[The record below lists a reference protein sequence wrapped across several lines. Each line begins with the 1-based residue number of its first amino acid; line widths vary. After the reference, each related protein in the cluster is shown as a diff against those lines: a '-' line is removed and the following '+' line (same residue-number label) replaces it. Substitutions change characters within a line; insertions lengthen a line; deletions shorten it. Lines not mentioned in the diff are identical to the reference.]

1 MSDYLIGDVQGCYG
15 ALQRLLKSINFS
27 LDKDRIFFLGDVVN
41 RGNKSLEVLE
51 FIQAHP
57 DNISMVLGN
66 HDCHLLAC
74 AFGQIKPNKKDTFSD
89 ITHSKNATKLLEFLS
104 QQPLII
110 DDNNALMVHAG
121 IPPNWD
127 KITVLKQANL
137 VQKHLQSEELGYFL
151 TKMYH
156 NQPDTWR
163 ADLSEI
169 EQCRYTINA
178 LMRMRFCKANGQ
190 LEFTHKLNFDQAPSG
205 YMAWFMHKKRLLKDT
220 DIFFGHWSTLT
231 NVQQKHIFPM
241 DHGCVWGGRLSAIRR
256 SDLQI
261 FSVDC

>member
-1 MSDYLIGDVQGCYG
+1 MSDYLIGDVQGCYD

-41 RGNKSLEVLE
+41 RGKKSLEVLT
-51 FIQAHP
+51 FIKAHP

-66 HDCHLLAC
+66 HDFHLLAC
-74 AFGQIKPNKKDTFSD
+74 AFGQIKPKKKDTFND
-89 ITHSKNATKLLEFLS
+89 IVHSKNATKLLEFLL

-110 DDNNALMVHAG
+110 DHNSALMVHAG

-127 KITVLKQANL
+127 KNTALKQSRL
-137 VQKHLQSEELGYFL
+137 VQKHLKSENLGDFL

-156 NQPDTWR
+156 NQPDTWQ
-163 ADLSEI
+163 ADLSEM

-190 LEFTHKLNFDQAPSG
+190 LEFAHKLNFNQAPNG
-205 YMAWFMHKKRLLKDT
+205 YKAWFMHEKRLLKDT
-220 DIFFGHWSTLT
+220 DIFFGHWSALN

-241 DHGCVWGGRLSAIRR
+241 DHGCVWGGRLSAIRQ